1 VTTELNKQKQTIAA
15 EFNWLDLVVENK
27 TLDDR
32 EKDRMK
38 TLAKDLEKMWAIDD
52 IRARQRAIDR
62 NIFRVIIFSCCSQP

>member
-62 NIFRVIIFSCCSQP
+62 NIF

>member
-15 EFNWLDLVVENK
+15 EFNWLDLAVENK

-32 EKDRMK
+32 EKDRIK
-38 TLAKDLEKMWAIDD
+38 TLAKDLEKMWAIND

-62 NIFRVIIFSCCSQP
+62 NIF

>member
-15 EFNWLDLVVENK
+15 EFNWLDLAVENK

-62 NIFRVIIFSCCSQP
+62 NIF

>member
-15 EFNWLDLVVENK
+15 EFNWLDLAVENK

-32 EKDRMK
+32 EKDRIK

>member
-15 EFNWLDLVVENK
+15 EFNWLDLAVENK

-32 EKDRMK
+32 EKDRIK

-62 NIFRVIIFSCCSQP
+62 NIF